1 MYHVHEEIYNDF
13 RTRGG
18 FDDKKDNEETESA
31 GFIASLC
38 HQNYRKASWLVIY
51 IVIGAQMA
59 GVNIINIY
67 TGTIFI
73 AIDKNSKGG
82 GGGLTAKA

>member
-67 TGTIFI
+67 TSTIFE
-73 AIDKNSKGG
+73 AIDKNSKGSD
-82 GGGLTAKA
+82 GGLTAKA